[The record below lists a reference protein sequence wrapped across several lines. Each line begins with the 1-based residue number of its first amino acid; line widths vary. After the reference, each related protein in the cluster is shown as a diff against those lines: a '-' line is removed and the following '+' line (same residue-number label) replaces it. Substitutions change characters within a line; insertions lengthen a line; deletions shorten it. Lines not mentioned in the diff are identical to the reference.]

1 MPLAAQGPDYDIFM
15 TFCSPGPCPLSMLL
29 EAANQCLPPA
39 PVRGARRLAISVSN
53 GT

>member
-1 MPLAAQGPDYDIFM
+1 
-15 TFCSPGPCPLSMLL
+15 MLL

-39 PVRGARRLAISVSN
+39 TVRAARRLAISVSN